1 MICLFLVEI
10 NVRHLKFYI
19 LHFFYIGNPFQYYLK
34 PCSSIFDKDYST
46 YFMMLISSWFDYLA
60 LNLEALRTFE
70 TSGTFYRTTE
80 ISIPA
85 TSL

>member
-1 MICLFLVEI
+1 MSIRKERICKMCLIFERGFVICLFLVEI

-46 YFMMLISSWFDYLA
+46 YFMIFARAGLITW
-60 LNLEALRTFE
+60 
-70 TSGTFYRTTE
+70 
-80 ISIPA
+80 P
-85 TSL
+85 